1 MDDKIYVAVI
11 GAIFG
16 FSLPYLAGVWDR
28 ATRARRIVS
37 ALSRELSEATVE
49 IERKLA
55 WVGRDV
61 STHMIEVDQERVV
74 KTRGIRLYL
83 GEREVFTVPRE
94 YWKAK
99 YTEIA
104 EAINDKDFSFFYGM
118 YRLIDRFEQKFH
130 EMKMTYETS
139 LGKKDVMA
147 LACFDDLTS
156 IAKELRSGLTSG
168 SRSRL

>member
-1 MDDKIYVAVI
+1 MDDKILGGIV
-11 GAIFG
+11 GTIFG

-28 ATRARRIVS
+28 TTRARRIVS
-37 ALSRELSEATVE
+37 ALNRELTEATVE

-61 STHMIEVDQERVV
+61 STFLSEVDQDRIVESNGVH
-74 KTRGIRLYL
+74 LYL
-83 GEREVFTVPRE
+83 GEREVFAVPRE

-104 EAINDKDFSFFYGM
+104 EAIKDKDFSFFYGM

-130 EMKMTYETS
+130 EMKVTFETP

-156 IAKELRSGLTSG
+156 ISKELRSGLTK
-168 SRSRL
+168 RLRKPR

>member
-11 GAIFG
+11 SAIFG

-37 ALSRELSEATVE
+37 ALNRELSEATAE

-61 STHMIEVDQERVV
+61 STHLSEVDRERVIEA
-74 KTRGIRLYL
+74 RGIHLYL
-83 GEREVFTVPRE
+83 GERETFEVPRL

-104 EAINDKDFSFFYGM
+104 EAINDKDYSFFYKM

-130 EMKMTYETS
+130 EMKVTFES
-139 LGKKDVMA
+139 PLGKKESMA
-147 LACFDDLTS
+147 LACWGDLND
-156 IAKELRSGLTSG
+156 IGKELQSGLI
-168 SRSRL
+168 SRSSGHR